1 MGLYN
6 NKKNLFYKLKKNSI
20 KSWKKYTEH
29 SFVKGLGDG
38 SLKSSVFK
46 EYLIQDYI
54 FLQRFMKILALSAYK
69 AKSIEDMNRSVDF
82 IMAIK
87 HELKLHIHYCK
98 KFGIS
103 KNKILKAKE
112 RKENK
117 AYTNYVMK
125 VGLKKSNLE
134 LFTALSPCVI
144 GYGEIGYNLKKNK
157 NWKKSK
163 YSKLCCIGGA
173 ILLIFA
179 F

>member
-69 AKSIEDMNRSVDF
+69 AKSIEDMNRSLDF
-82 IMAIK
+82 IMSIK
-87 HELKLHIHYCK
+87 HELKIHVHYCK

-103 KNKILKAKE
+103 KNKILNLYQLCYE
-112 RKENK
+112 CWF
-117 AYTNYVMK
+117 
-125 VGLKKSNLE
+125 KK
-134 LFTALSPCVI
+134 
-144 GYGEIGYNLKKNK
+144 K
-157 NWKKSK
+157 
-163 YSKLCCIGGA
+163 
-173 ILLIFA
+173 
-179 F
+179 